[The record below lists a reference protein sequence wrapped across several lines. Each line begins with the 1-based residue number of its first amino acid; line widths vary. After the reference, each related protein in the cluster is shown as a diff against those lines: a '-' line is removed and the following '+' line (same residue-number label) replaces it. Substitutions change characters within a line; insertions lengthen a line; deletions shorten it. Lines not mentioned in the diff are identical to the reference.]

1 MNRSRL
7 SQAAVLTAIAASVL
21 ACGDDDASSAGSG
34 SGGSAGSPA
43 KPGTPTPGGTS
54 GASGSSDA
62 GDAGTRPPPSPLATG
77 WQKAFRATS
86 AGINCNQTLAQ
97 MTAAGATSLK
107 VGASTLVVGFE
118 QIGQN
123 QDPIFARFEDTTQKY
138 CEHHERE
145 APDGRAYGVTWDGGK
160 TAYVVYT
167 IVGGGSAFDALGKGQ
182 WLDRYGDGGGSSK
195 VSFVGEVETD
205 FGTLVRGTFVIA
217 KKKDGKTNSH
227 TPADAP
233 IVLASGD
240 IEFQGDSAFQPMN
253 PDKSIMECTN
263 YPFAS
268 RYVFSRDLKTLSC
281 ASSTNCKSAV
291 PCPP

>member
-1 MNRSRL
+1 MSRL
-7 SQAAVLTAIAASVL
+7 WLQCMGALFMATSLS
-21 ACGDDDASSAGSG
+21 CGGEASSSQGSPE
-34 SGGSAGSPA
+34 GGSPDAPA
-43 KPGTPTPGGTS
+43 PTNGAPGEPGT
-54 GASGSSDA
+54 DA
-62 GDAGTRPPPSPLATG
+62 GPRLPSSPLANG
-77 WQKAFRATS
+77 WQKAFNTKS

-97 MTAAGATSLK
+97 MTAAGATALK
-107 VGASTLVVGFE
+107 IGSTTLVVGFE

-123 QDPIFARFEDTTQKY
+123 QDPVFARFDDGNAKY

-167 IVGGGSAFDALGKGQ
+167 IVGGGSAFDARGKGQ
-182 WLDRYGDGGGSSK
+182 WGDRYGDGGGSSK

-205 FGTLVRGTFVIA
+205 FGTLVKGTFVIA

-227 TPADAP
+227 SPADAP
-233 IVLASGD
+233 IVLASGEV
-240 IEFQGDSAFQPMN
+240 EFQGDSAFQPMN
-253 PDKSIMECTN
+253 PDKSIMECTG

-281 ASSTNCKSAV
+281 SSSTNCTSKA
-291 PCPP
+291 PCTP